1 MSDVILL
8 LSVFGVMGGITGTI
22 SFILGYNFYHGDPEA
37 YIKPKKGKGILFMAF
52 SPLPMIAGI
61 LFPIFVLLINKG

>member
-1 MSDVILL
+1 MQEVLL
-8 LSVFGVMGGITGTI
+8 FLSVFGVMGGITGTI

-37 YIKPKKGKGILFMAF
+37 YTKSKRLKGVLFMVF

-61 LFPIFVLLINKG
+61 LFPIFFLMNKG